1 MYMCVSLAHALIR
14 NSHQGHLFCPLGHLR
29 LATHPSPSLPV
40 NILFCHLPLTITDRR
55 SRFPRS
61 FPFVVIDV
69 LERLYLA
76 CFPLLQ
82 IFVTLFPLLTKK
94 STPFEATSDHSDAVD
109 VGASAF
115 EFLPLMVT
123 SVYCAV
129 GLVWA
134 FIRLSV
140 IYLARQD

>member
-1 MYMCVSLAHALIR
+1 MNLFISYLRFQVAHVSVR
-14 NSHQGHLFCPLGHLR
+14 FP
-29 LATHPSPSLPV
+29 TSLP
-40 NILFCHLPLTITDRR
+40 
-55 SRFPRS
+55 
-61 FPFVVIDV
+61 FVAIDF

-82 IFVTLFPLLTKK
+82 IFVMVFPLLTKR
-94 STPFEATSDHSDAVD
+94 SLSVNDTSAHADGTES
-109 VGASAF
+109 GTSSL
-115 EFLPLMVT
+115 EFLPLMAT

-134 FIRLSV
+134 FVRLSV